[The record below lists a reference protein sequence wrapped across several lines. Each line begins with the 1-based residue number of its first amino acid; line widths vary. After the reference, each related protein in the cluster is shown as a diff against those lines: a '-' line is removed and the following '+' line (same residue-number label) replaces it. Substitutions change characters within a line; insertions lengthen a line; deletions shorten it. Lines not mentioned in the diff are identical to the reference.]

1 MRRLFREILQTAL
14 LALVLFSGLQISIQN
29 YRVEGFSMQPT
40 LAEGQYLLVNKLAY
54 YHVDTGHLSRYLPL
68 IDGQDGDVSYLV
80 RPPERGEIVVFR
92 FPNDPSRNFVKRIV
106 AIPGDSIEI
115 RRGDVYVNDQ
125 LIDEPYLVEPSRNT
139 IMARTVMGPDEYFVM
154 GDNRVHSN
162 DSRSW
167 GAVPLENIIGRV
179 WVSYWPLSMFST
191 F

>member
-1 MRRLFREILQTAL
+1 M
-14 LALVLFSGLQISIQN
+14 
-29 YRVEGFSMQPT
+29 
-40 LAEGQYLLVNKLAY
+40 
-54 YHVDTGHLSRYLPL
+54 
-68 IDGQDGDVSYLV
+68 
-80 RPPERGEIVVFR
+80 FR
-92 FPNDPSRNFVKRIV
+92 FPSDPSRNFVKRTV

-125 LIDEPYLVEPSRNT
+125 LIDEPYLTEPSRNT
-139 IMARTVMGPDEYFVM
+139 IMARSVMGPGEYFVM

-179 WVSYWPLSMFST
+179 WVSYWPLSMFNT

>member
-1 MRRLFREILQTAL
+1 MRRLFRELLQTAL

-29 YRVEGFSMQPT
+29 YRVEGSSMEPT

-54 YHVDTGHLSRYLPL
+54 YHVDTEHLSRYLPL
-68 IDGQDGDVSYLV
+68 VDGQKGDVSYLA
-80 RPPERGEIVVFR
+80 RPPERGEIIVFR
-92 FPNDPSRNFVKRIV
+92 FPGEPSRNFVKRIV
-106 AIPGDSIEI
+106 AILGDSIEI
-115 RRGDVYVNDQ
+115 RRGDVFVNDQ

-139 IMARTVMGPDEYFVM
+139 IMARTVMGPGEYFVM
-154 GDNRVHSN
+154 GDNRAHSN

-179 WVSYWPLSMFST
+179 WVSYWPLSMFSA